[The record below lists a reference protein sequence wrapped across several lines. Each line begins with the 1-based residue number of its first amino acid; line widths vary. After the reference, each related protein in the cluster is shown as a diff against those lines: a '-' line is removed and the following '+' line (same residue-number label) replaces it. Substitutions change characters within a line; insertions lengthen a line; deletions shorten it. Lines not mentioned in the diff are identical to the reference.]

1 MRSMRVFVCVFFVAV
16 VAVSQ
21 THALYFLLEEG
32 QQQCFMEELAEGI
45 PAIVEFQLSH
55 EAQATGID
63 VEILGPDDGPVALS
77 KGNDGSIAFTST
89 MGGDYTICF
98 HSRST
103 SWFGSVTNLKVI
115 FNIKTNEDAIDYDEI
130 AKADHL
136 DSIEVSIRRL
146 HDKIR
151 GIRHEQ
157 EYMKVHYTILTS
169 HTDSSFFA
177 SPSRQHFLVL
187 HLRTI
192 PYLHR
197 TQRDTFSLASI
208 FSLLSRL
215 D

>member
-1 MRSMRVFVCVFFVAV
+1 
-16 VAVSQ
+16 
-21 THALYFLLEEG
+21 
-32 QQQCFMEELAEGI
+32 MEEKEMEEKEMEEKEIHEKEIDEKEIDEKETCISVLQSEF
-45 PAIVEFQLSH
+45 IVFR
-55 EAQATGID
+55 ATGID

-157 EYMKVHYTILTS
+157 EYMKSREIEFHAVGESTNNRVFYFSTLQVLILIGTA
-169 HTDSSFFA
+169 FF
-177 SPSRQHFLVL
+177 QL
-187 HLRTI
+187 HHLKR
-192 PYLHR
+192 YLKE
-197 TQRDTFSLASI
+197 QKVI
-208 FSLLSRL
+208 
-215 D
+215 

>member
-157 EYMKVHYTILTS
+157 EYMKSREIEFHAVGESTNNRVFYFSTLQVLILIGTA
-169 HTDSSFFA
+169 FF
-177 SPSRQHFLVL
+177 QL
-187 HLRTI
+187 HHLKR
-192 PYLHR
+192 YLKE
-197 TQRDTFSLASI
+197 QKVI
-208 FSLLSRL
+208 
-215 D
+215 